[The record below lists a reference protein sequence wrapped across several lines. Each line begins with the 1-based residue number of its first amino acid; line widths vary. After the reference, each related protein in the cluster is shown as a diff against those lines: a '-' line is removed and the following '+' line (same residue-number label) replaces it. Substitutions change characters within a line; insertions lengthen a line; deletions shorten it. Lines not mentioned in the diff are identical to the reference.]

1 MEINL
6 TIDGEDIPMNNFVE
20 KIIAGVV
27 AGAAESLNDVEKDW
41 KNLQLII
48 KR

>member
-1 MEINL
+1 MEIDL
-6 TIDGEDIPMNNFVE
+6 TIDGEDIPMNSFVQ